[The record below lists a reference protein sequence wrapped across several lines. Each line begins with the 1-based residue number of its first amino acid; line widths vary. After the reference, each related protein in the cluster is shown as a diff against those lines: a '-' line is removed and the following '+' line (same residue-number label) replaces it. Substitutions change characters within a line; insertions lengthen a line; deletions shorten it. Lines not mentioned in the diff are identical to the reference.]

1 MVTQAKRL
9 VHRAIWWYSEPR
21 WQAQV
26 EIDGDVAWL
35 AAELA
40 RRVVALE
47 ERVEAMSP
55 VVKAAEEF
63 AVRLA
68 SEQRSIEDL
77 RGRLAE
83 IQALLEAT
91 GLGAAD
97 VAPMNYVDFEDKFR
111 GSSDDLKRLQ
121 KDYVAYFG
129 DPAEPGL
136 VVDIGCGRGEM
147 IELLQ
152 HVGHE
157 VLGVDG
163 DSGMVLTC
171 QHRGLPAEHDDA
183 LAWLSNVRAGTL
195 KGVFCAQVIEHLPTR
210 DVQRF
215 VTLAAQALRP
225 GGTLVVETIDPR
237 SSHAMGHHFWADLSH
252 VKPVHPATLAY
263 LCEMEGFAEVAVVP
277 RSRHDLADAADELP
291 EGPEG
296 TALRALLE
304 SVFGYQDFALVAR
317 R

>member
-1 MVTQAKRL
+1 L
-9 VHRAIWWYSEPR
+9 VQRAIWWHSEPR
-21 WQAQV
+21 WQAQL

-35 AAELA
+35 TSELA
-40 RRVVALE
+40 RQVVALE
-47 ERVEAMSP
+47 EQVAVISP
-55 VVKAAEEF
+55 VVKANEE
-63 AVRLA
+63 LTA
-68 SEQRSIEDL
+68 SLVSTQRVVEDL
-77 RGRLAE
+77 RGRLGAV
-83 IQALLEAT
+83 QALLEAS

-129 DPAEPGL
+129 DPAQPGV

-147 IELLQ
+147 LELLKD
-152 HVGHE
+152 VGHE
-157 VLGVDG
+157 VLGIDS

-171 QHRGLPAEHDDA
+171 QRKGLPAEQADA

-195 KGVFCAQVIEHLPTR
+195 KGIFCAQVIEHLPTR

-225 GGTLVVETIDPR
+225 GGTLIVETIDPR

-263 LCEMEGFAEVAVVP
+263 LCELEGFADVAVVP
-277 RSRHDLADAADELP
+277 RSRHELAGTADELP